1 MAIRDKAAAFLK
13 EIIPAGNPI
22 STFNPVMQ
30 TVGSQVGPTIDK
42 IGSMLGTA
50 VAGNPGL
57 AQMAV
62 TPSGVAHRVDIP
74 PTTGLLGAV
83 GLPQAAHSV
92 QYHMQKP
99 QVARAVGAGV
109 VGAGALGLGAAGAAL
124 LRKGKEKARMAG
136 RDLGTQLGVQMPI
149 VY

>member
-1 MAIRDKAAAFLK
+1 MAIRDKAAAFLGQLG
-13 EIIPAGNPI
+13 A
-22 STFNPVMQ
+22 
-30 TVGSQVGPTIDK
+30 QVGPALGQ
-42 IGSMLGTA
+42 IGSAVGTA

-99 QVARAVGAGV
+99 QVAQAVGAGV

-124 LRKGKEKARMAG
+124 SRRGKEKPRMAG
-136 RDLGTQLGVQMPI
+136 RDLGAQLGVQMPI